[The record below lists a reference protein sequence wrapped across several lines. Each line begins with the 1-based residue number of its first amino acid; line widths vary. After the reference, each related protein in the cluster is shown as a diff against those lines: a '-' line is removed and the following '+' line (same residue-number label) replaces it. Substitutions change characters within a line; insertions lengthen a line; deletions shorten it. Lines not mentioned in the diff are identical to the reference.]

1 HPEDFGISLHSSVVR
16 KERTSQENYDIIK
29 KIMKGKGDRLYE
41 ELIAVNVAILLKVF
55 GYEDLKKNTQY
66 VLEKIHSGDVYNHI
80 VNI

>member
-66 VLEKIHSGDVYNHI
+66 VLEKIHSGDVYN
-80 VNI
+80 